1 MHIYG
6 TCACVRKKDL
16 RLLRLRLRFASPV
29 VMPVF
34 PWISLCSR
42 RIPGIPVD
50 LPASSGLPQR
60 LYDKFHLKGQ
70 ESV

>member
-1 MHIYG
+1 MHIKC
-6 TCACVRKKDL
+6 TCACVRKKD
-16 RLLRLRLRFASPV
+16 LRLRLRFASPV

-34 PWISLCSR
+34 PWISLCSW

>member
-1 MHIYG
+1 MY
-6 TCACVRKKDL
+6 VRVCEKKGP
-16 RLLRLRLRFASPV
+16 ASAASASA
-29 VMPVF
+29 F
-34 PWISLCSR
+34 RISGCDA
-42 RIPGIPVD
+42 GIPVD